1 MDWTEEQIFAL
12 APDSSSFKSGKDLA
26 KLDKWLSFCQS
37 ERAIWGE
44 CQGSGKVP
52 YQTAIDISNIAF
64 KCSCPSKKFPC
75 KHSIG
80 LFLLY
85 IRQKNHFT
93 NQEEP
98 TFVAEWLNKRI
109 SKLQQKVENKPVDE
123 KAQAKRIDARL
134 KKVSA
139 GIEELELWLRDLVRN
154 GLIHAPNKP
163 PNFWEHTAARM
174 TDAQMGGVAS
184 MIRNIGELNFFSN
197 KWQSQLLEILSR
209 IYLLCEGYK
218 RVEQLPDNLQID
230 LKSLMG
236 WTQSQE
242 ELKQQEGVRDTWLIL
257 GKQEETEQNLI
268 AQRNWLYGLQTH
280 HHALILN
287 FLHLSQPKDVSLLV
301 GTAIEADIVFYPSN
315 YPLRAI
321 VKNRIGTKNMIAP
334 IFFKNWSEVTQ
345 NQTDILA
352 KNPWLDRLPI
362 LISGVRPMRL
372 DEDWIIKDT
381 NNQYVK
387 VSPYKDT
394 VMWQLLAG
402 SGGKPL
408 EMFVLKENDTYTP
421 LGYWH
426 NHKYHLL
433 NLTKE

>member
-1 MDWTEEQIFAL
+1 
-12 APDSSSFKSGKDLA
+12 
-26 KLDKWLSFCQS
+26 
-37 ERAIWGE
+37 
-44 CQGSGKVP
+44 
-52 YQTAIDISNIAF
+52 
-64 KCSCPSKKFPC
+64 
-75 KHSIG
+75 
-80 LFLLY
+80 
-85 IRQKNHFT
+85 
-93 NQEEP
+93 
-98 TFVAEWLNKRI
+98 
-109 SKLQQKVENKPVDE
+109 
-123 KAQAKRIDARL
+123 
-134 KKVSA
+134 
-139 GIEELELWLRDLVRN
+139 
-154 GLIHAPNKP
+154 
-163 PNFWEHTAARM
+163 
-174 TDAQMGGVAS
+174 
-184 MIRNIGELNFFSN
+184 
-197 KWQSQLLEILSR
+197 
-209 IYLLCEGYK
+209 
-218 RVEQLPDNLQID
+218 
-230 LKSLMG
+230 
-236 WTQSQE
+236 
-242 ELKQQEGVRDTWLIL
+242 L